1 MSPRYRVE
9 ITQTA
14 ETDIREIGRYIA
26 LDSER
31 AAGKWR
37 DELTRQIGSLEQ
49 FPLRCPVIPESRELQ
64 REYRHLIYGQYRTIF
79 RVDDDRVIILRV
91 IHGAR
96 LLHFP

>member
-1 MSPRYRVE
+1 MNPKYRVE

-14 ETDIREIGRYIA
+14 EADIREIGRYIA

-31 AAGKWR
+31 SAGKWR
-37 DELTRQIGSLEQ
+37 EELTRQIASLEK
-49 FPLRCPVIPESRELQ
+49 FPLRCPIIPESRELG

-79 RVDDDRVIILRV
+79 RVDSDRVVILRV

-96 LLHFP
+96 LLQFP